1 MDHPAERVVI
11 TGIGLVTPCGVGT
24 EQTWANLT
32 AGRSGI
38 GPISLFDATAFSS
51 RIAGE
56 VRDWDPSPF
65 IDKKKRKEVGR
76 FEEFALAAAALAVDD
91 AKLELTEEERDRA
104 ACVIGV
110 GIGGLGVIEH
120 TVDVI
125 RERGPSKVSPYS
137 IPSIATNLAAGQ
149 ISIVHQLRGPSLC
162 TSTACASSA
171 HAIGEAYEMI
181 RHGRA
186 AVALAGGAEA
196 TITPTC
202 VAGFQAMFALSRRND
217 EPQKASRPFDK
228 ARDGFVCAEG
238 GAVLV
243 LEPLERARRRGAKIY
258 AEVTGYGASSDA
270 HHMVQP
276 APDGRGARASMRDA
290 LRSARLDPD
299 QIDYINAHGTSTPQG
314 DIQESR
320 AVAGVFGDRA
330 TSGQLWVSSTK
341 SMTGH
346 LLGGAGAVE
355 AAVCALACARGV
367 VPPTINVDEQ
377 DPECVLDV
385 VPNQARER
393 TIRHALSNSFG
404 FGGTNVSLILSRLP

>member
-11 TGIGLVTPCGVGT
+11 TGIGMVTPCGVGT
-24 EQTWANLT
+24 ENTWTSLL
-32 AGRSGI
+32 AGHNGI
-38 GPISLFDATAFSS
+38 GPITLFDATAFAS

-56 VRDWDPSPF
+56 VRDWDPSPYVE
-65 IDKKKRKEVGR
+65 KKKRKEIGR
-76 FEEFALAAAALAVDD
+76 FEEFALACASMAVKD
-91 AKLELTEEERDRA
+91 ANLELTDEERDTA

-125 RERGPSKVSPYS
+125 REKGPSKVSPYS

-149 ISIVHQLRGPSLC
+149 ISIAHQLRGPSLC

-171 HAIGEAYEMI
+171 HAIGEAVEML

-186 AVALAGGAEA
+186 SVALAGGAEA

-202 VAGFQAMFALSRRND
+202 IAGFQAMFALSRRND
-217 EPQKASRPFDK
+217 EPGKASRPFDK
-228 ARDGFVCAEG
+228 SRDGFVCAEG

-243 LEPLERARRRGAKIY
+243 LETLDRARKRGARIY

-270 HHMVQP
+270 FHPVQP
-276 APDGRGARASMRDA
+276 AQDGRGAMASMRAA
-290 LRSARLDPD
+290 LRDARLAPD
-299 QIDYINAHGTSTPQG
+299 VVDYINAHGTSTPIG
-314 DIQESR
+314 DVQESR
-320 AVAGVFGDRA
+320 AINGVFGEHA
-330 TSGQLWVSSTK
+330 SSHALWVSSTK

-346 LLGGAGAVE
+346 LLGGAGATE
-355 AAVCALACARGV
+355 AAICALACAHGV
-367 VPPTINVDEQ
+367 VPPTINIEEQ
-377 DPECVLDV
+377 DPECAVDV

-393 TIRHALSNSFG
+393 RVRHALSNSFG
-404 FGGTNVSLILSRLP
+404 FGGTNVSLILSRVD